1 MDIDTSLGVVPATT
15 TAVHESTGLRT
26 TVIGILGVE
35 DIVDLA
41 QEADGR
47 PLVIGYWQ

>member
-1 MDIDTSLGVVPATT
+1 MDVDTGLSVVPAAT
-15 TAVHESTGLRT
+15 TAVHESTSLGT

-47 PLVIGYWQ
+47 ELCSVV